1 MNLSVS
7 SLPVKKYAVS
17 FAAAF
22 IITVVLEAVVS
33 LVFTFLPPKDWLLDV
48 IHNYSSYFSAFV
60 AAFLCAKKC
69 GKRGFLTGMVSA
81 IIYMAILFALGGILF
96 KSSIDTAALPG
107 ALALCAGCGAVGG
120 IVGINC
126 K

>member
-7 SLPVKKYAVS
+7 SLPLKKYAVS
-17 FAAAF
+17 FAIAF
-22 IITVVLEAVVS
+22 IFTVVLEAVVS
-33 LVFTFLPPKDWLLDV
+33 LVFMFFPPRDWLLEIV
-48 IHNYSSYFSAFV
+48 HNYSSYLSAFI

-81 IIYMAILFALGGILF
+81 LIYMAILFALGGILF
-96 KSSIDTAALPG
+96 KSSVDVASLPG
-107 ALALCAGCGAVGG
+107 ALALCAGCGAIGG
-120 IVGINC
+120 IAGINC